1 VPNDVN
7 TNDAVRH
14 WIAIVGIKVINI
26 KTLLFTASSPHPNH
40 QGYNELHNPFA
51 LLDICQFQV

>member
-1 VPNDVN
+1 MPNDVN
-7 TNDAVRH
+7 TNDAVCH

-26 KTLLFTASSPHPNH
+26 KTLLFTASSLHPNH

-51 LLDICQFQV
+51 LLDICQFEV